1 MYLLEAR
8 AKIERANVHIGDVE
22 RRVNA
27 LEQTDT
33 AVVETHSEHGTE
45 RLTHTLDE
53 SGFDQIALVTGDAV
67 HNLNCALDYTWLQTI
82 QKLAPAN
89 VSDRAKFPV
98 HKTIEE
104 LKGALRKGN
113 VDTTC
118 PHLFTFIVDG
128 IQPCDG
134 GNPAI
139 WPIHC
144 FANRDKHRL
153 LIPVL
158 AEGHI
163 NEIEVQDETGERW
176 PGSGFSAPQKPPYC
190 IDFADGLH
198 VTKKGKLTANVI
210 VDDGK
215 FGCRMDIP
223 QTLVIYSAAITGV
236 VEAFESF
243 LKSEGF

>member
-8 AKIERANVHIGDVE
+8 AKIERANMHIGDVE

-33 AVVETHSEHGTE
+33 AVVEIHPEHGTE
-45 RLTHTLDE
+45 RLIHTVDE
-53 SGFDQIALVTGDAV
+53 TAFNDIALVIGDAV
-67 HNLNCALDYTWLQTI
+67 HNLNCALEYTWQQTI
-82 QKLAPAN
+82 KSLLPAN
-89 VSDRAKFPV
+89 AMDRAYFPV
-98 HKTIEE
+98 HRTIEG
-104 LKGALRKGN
+104 LKRTLRKGK

-118 PHLFTFIVDG
+118 PHLFAFIVDE

-134 GNPAI
+134 MNPAI

-158 AEGHI
+158 AEVHI
-163 NEIEVQDETGERW
+163 RGIEVQDKMGELW
-176 PGSGFSAPQKPPYC
+176 PGSGYSAPQKPPYC

-198 VTKKGKLTANVI
+198 VTKKGRLTANVI
-210 VDDGK
+210 VYDGK
-215 FGCRMDIP
+215 FGCCMDIP
-223 QTLVIYSAAITGV
+223 QTLVTYSGEIACV
-236 VEAFESF
+236 VEAFEIL
-243 LKSEGF
+243 LKSEEY

>member
-1 MYLLEAR
+1 LNP
-8 AKIERANVHIGDVE
+8 ERTLFSALPESIGK
-22 RRVNA
+22 
-27 LEQTDT
+27 
-33 AVVETHSEHGTE
+33 
-45 RLTHTLDE
+45 
-53 SGFDQIALVTGDAV
+53 SGPDAG
-67 HNLNCALDYTWLQTI
+67 QSGI
-82 QKLAPAN
+82 QLLAP
-89 VSDRAKFPV
+89 RAV
-98 HKTIEE
+98 
-104 LKGALRKGN
+104 KGALRKGN

-118 PHLFTFIVDG
+118 PHLFTFIVDE

-163 NEIEVQDETGERW
+163 NGSEVQDRAGARR
-176 PGSGFSAPQKPPYC
+176 PVSNFSAPQTPPYC

-198 VTKKGKLTANVI
+198 ITKKGRLTANVI

-215 FGCRMDIP
+215 CGCRMDIP
-223 QTLVIYSAAITGV
+223 LTLETYSGEIACV

-243 LKSEGF
+243 LESEGC